1 MPNDTEQPH
10 LPLTMPP
17 GGREAVCAVV
27 PCYNAGDRIRP
38 VVGELLALVDRVIV
52 VDDGSTDGS
61 GVGTGDLG
69 AETILLPVN
78 KGKGHALLRGFVA
91 ALRDDAVQ
99 CVAVVDSDGQH
110 DPRELPGLYARMLG
124 DKADLVIGCRTFGQ
138 AQVPWHNALGNRI
151 TSALTSLML
160 GRRISDTQSGFR
172 LHSRRLSES
181 IVQSLPGGRYETE
194 MEILVKALREGYR
207 VSSSPIR
214 TIYETGN
221 PSSHFD
227 KLHDSWRIYKALF
240 RAVRSQRRQID

>member
-1 MPNDTEQPH
+1 MSNDTEEPH

-27 PCYNAGDRIRP
+27 PCYNAGDRVRP
-38 VVGELLALVDRVIV
+38 VVKGLLTLVDLVIV

-61 GVGTGDLG
+61 GASTGDLG
-69 AETILLPVN
+69 AETIVMPVN
-78 KGKGHALLRGFVA
+78 RGKGHALLRGFVA
-91 ALRDDAVQ
+91 ALRHDTVR

-110 DPRELPGLYARMLG
+110 DPRELPGLYARMVA
-124 DKADLVIGCRTFGQ
+124 DDADLVIGSRTFGQ
-138 AQVPWHNALGNRI
+138 AQVPWHNALGNR
-151 TSALTSLML
+151 LTSMLTSFLL
-160 GRRISDTQSGFR
+160 GRRIPDTQSGFR
-172 LHSRRLSES
+172 LHSRRLAES
-181 IVQSLPGGRYETE
+181 IVQSLSGGRYETE

-227 KLHDSWRIYKALF
+227 KLHDSWSIYKTLF
-240 RAVRSQRRQID
+240 RAVRRHRRKLD